1 MTIFS
6 EFGLRERSHPLLNAQ
21 CFALEHLIC
30 IHATT
35 SDLRWAMLELVLRSF
50 TAMCVL
56 AQGQLALLAC
66 RIRHGKRRLAD
77 RLDAADGGSRGALGS
92 GHVLRIG
99 RPA

>member
-77 RLDAADGGSRGALGS
+77 RLDAADTMVAAGGR
-92 GHVLRIG
+92 
-99 RPA
+99 